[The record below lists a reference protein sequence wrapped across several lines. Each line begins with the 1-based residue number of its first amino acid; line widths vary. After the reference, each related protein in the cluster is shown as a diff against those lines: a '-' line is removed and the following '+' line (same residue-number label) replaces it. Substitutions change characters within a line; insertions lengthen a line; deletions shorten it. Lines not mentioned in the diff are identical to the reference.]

1 MTAAIEVE
9 NLAAVHRLSIPV
21 PEGGGVVV
29 LRGGHGVGK
38 SNTLKAVDALASG
51 RGSDKLQVR
60 DGAARGEISG
70 CGVRLTVGKRTSRSG
85 ELEVTSLDGR
95 LSVAE
100 LVDPGM
106 VSEIA
111 ADSKRI
117 KALVQL
123 AGVEADPAI
132 FHELFGGPEEF
143 AAVVPADSVKTDDIL
158 VLADRVKRAIDTAAR
173 SAEGLANT
181 ERAHAAACAEAAQ
194 GLDLSLDADPET
206 LQSRLESAIRRE
218 QELQTQRR
226 EALMQNKRVEEARA
240 KLDGVNKTEAGQSL
254 AAWREEQAAA
264 KSALDTAVRSV
275 ERIEKELAEVALR
288 MEAAKANLS
297 NATRDLENANE
308 RVDAHEK
315 AAATIA
321 EYERALAEA
330 GAAVAP
336 PTQDEIDDA
345 SIAVASARRAVEN
358 GAVIRAAKRKLE
370 KRDTH
375 LKAAAEQDR
384 RAESLRG
391 AAGNVDSVLSAQIA
405 KLGCPLRVEKG
416 RLVTT
421 TDRGVELYCELSE
434 GERWRIAL
442 DIAIDA
448 VGSTG
453 LLTVPQVAWEGLNT
467 RSREAIAEH
476 VRSRGAVMI
485 TAEVTDEDDLTAE
498 VYQ

>member
-1 MTAAIEVE
+1 MSAAIEVE

-100 LVDPGM
+100 LVDPGL
-106 VSEIA
+106 VDEGK
-111 ADSKRI
+111 ADAKRI
-117 KALVQL
+117 KALAQL
-123 AGVEADPAI
+123 AGVEADPKM
-132 FHELFGGPEEF
+132 FHELFGSSEEF
-143 AAVVPADSVKTDDIL
+143 DAVISADQLKTDDIL
-158 VLADRVKRAIDTAAR
+158 LLADRIKRAIEAEAR
-173 SAEGLANT
+173 KVEGLANT
-181 ERAHAAACAEAAQ
+181 ERAHAAACAEAAS
-194 GLDLSLDADPET
+194 GIDMDAVADADT

-218 QELQTQRR
+218 QELQTKRR
-226 EALMQNKRVEEARA
+226 ESLAQNKRIDDARA
-240 KLDGVNKTEAGQSL
+240 QLESAKQSDSGIALETARAAVGTTGVTL
-254 AAWREEQAAA
+254 AAANQLVTDLTEQLRAAKEQAHLATARFNSATDTLASAEKHAETVAA
-264 KSALDTAVRSV
+264 W
-275 ERIEKELAEVALR
+275 EKTLA
-288 MEAAKANLS
+288 
-297 NATRDLENANE
+297 D
-308 RVDAHEK
+308 
-315 AAATIA
+315 
-321 EYERALAEA
+321 A
-330 GAAVAP
+330 GAAAVP

-345 SIAVASARRAVEN
+345 VVSVMSARKACDN
-358 GAVIRAAKRKLE
+358 GAVIRQAKLKLAKKE
-370 KRDTH
+370 DH
-375 LKAAAEQDR
+375 LKAAAAHEK

-391 AAGNVDSVLSAQIA
+391 AAGNVDSVLSNQIA
-405 KLGCPLRVEKG
+405 KLGCALKVEKG

-421 TDRGVELYCELSE
+421 TDRGVSELYCELSE

-476 VRSRGAVMI
+476 VRSRGAVLI

-498 VYQ
+498 VY